1 MGLEKPSWFMP
12 NEPNKIIFI
21 SHKETDQEIAEAL
34 VEYLLAALDVQ
45 ENQILCTSV
54 SGHEGLFSVVELLI
68 NSYGGIYKVRLP
80 LLLC

>member
-1 MGLEKPSWFMP
+1 MP

-45 ENQILCTSV
+45 EIKYFALRFQATR
-54 SGHEGLFSVVELLI
+54 GFF
-68 NSYGGIYKVRLP
+68 R
-80 LLLC
+80 